1 MITTAHRED
10 DDLDSHH
17 FHARTY
23 SSSSSCDRYSPLTLP
38 PHSSANN
45 HHHSAAIDGHNTDVA
60 YNNDISIYQPHP
72 ENDDGA
78 DGEDWRNSLT
88 DLVSMYCTPT
98 FEDDDKVPMS
108 APPILTRSRSVAS
121 ITRASNLKRRSTTVG
136 RSRILRPPADREGIL
151 LFRTQH
157 SAPWRSRWCVLRANV
172 VAVYSSEKMSREIA
186 VIRLPPDLLVLP
198 SPIQT
203 SETQSSNGPPAI
215 YGFMTLAV
223 QPMAGPRPIPYFFAA
238 ESRLDMVQWISHLVR
253 AAKHPYGEERTLIP
267 IPAGPASAP
276 AAAPASASGNASTSK
291 QSFDSRDAIPLPPVM
306 TQTTASSW
314 PTTATANT
322 SSSTPRSKR
331 FTFAQ
336 LTQRMRGMAA
346 PVKRHTA
353 PADVSKGAGGK
364 VVGMGA
370 AVAPQIM
377 MPGSGGGGGGA
388 ERVSAREGKKGG
400 GLTIVTDKWYRPK

>member
-1 MITTAHRED
+1 
-10 DDLDSHH
+10 
-17 FHARTY
+17 
-23 SSSSSCDRYSPLTLP
+23 
-38 PHSSANN
+38 
-45 HHHSAAIDGHNTDVA
+45 
-60 YNNDISIYQPHP
+60 
-72 ENDDGA
+72 
-78 DGEDWRNSLT
+78 
-88 DLVSMYCTPT
+88 MYCTPA
-98 FEDDDKVPMS
+98 FEEENEKDKDEDKVPMS

-121 ITRASNLKRRSTTVG
+121 ITRASDLKRRSTTVG
-136 RSRILRPPADREGIL
+136 RSRILRPPADREGTL

-203 SETQSSNGPPAI
+203 SATQSSASSHGPRAI

-223 QPMAGPRPIPYFFAA
+223 QPTAGPRPIPYFFAA

-276 AAAPASASGNASTSK
+276 PAVVASSACARTMPMTMPMTTTRAGGGGGGNTGGGASSSSSSSK
-291 QSFDSRDAIPLPPVM
+291 QQQQSFDSNQDAMILQQLPPVM

-314 PTTATANT
+314 PTRNANAPSSV
-322 SSSTPRSKR
+322 SSSAATTTPRSKR

-353 PADVSKGAGGK
+353 PADATSSKSGGGGK

-370 AVAPQIM
+370 AVAPQILL
-377 MPGSGGGGGGA
+377 PGTCGGGGGGGQA
-388 ERVSAREGKKGG
+388 TMSGREGKKGGG